1 MLRYIKDD
9 VFQKT
14 SLTDIEHVTCV
25 YGSSK
30 EYTVIIDMFKSSETA
45 SNISLKGDY
54 FQQKY
59 WNLAR
64 FLSERAV
71 R

>member
-1 MLRYIKDD
+1 MWR
-9 VFQKT
+9 
-14 SLTDIEHVTCV
+14 V
-25 YGSSK
+25 YMVPAESI
-30 EYTVIIDMFKSSETA
+30 IIDMFKSSETA

-59 WNLAR
+59 WNLAM

>member
-30 EYTVIIDMFKSSETA
+30 EYDIDMFKSGETA

-59 WNLAR
+59 WNLAM